1 MGVLAHY
8 GCRRIIIQVDAA
20 HWCWLR
26 RFPHFYVKC
35 FEYPEKRYINVTNYS
50 YNKYLPFFF
59 PPFFV
64 NLKGFIIGKLVWLY
78 CSDNLQNSKTNKT
91 MNRDKIVN
99 RDISKK
105 KSWYYIFS
113 ISPTPRLNHNLTKQR
128 EYFVCTKKN
137 NNNNFF
143 NNSSS
148 RVTAFRHFGE
158 YHVHDTCVCFP
169 QNVINVQMVTLG
181 EELLIKICY
190 FCFLCA

>member
-26 RFPHFYVKC
+26 RFPPFYVKC

-128 EYFVCTKKN
+128 EYFVCTKKTIITISLTILLPELPPSVILEN
-137 NNNNFF
+137 TT
-143 NNSSS
+143 S
-148 RVTAFRHFGE
+148 TTHACAFPR
-158 YHVHDTCVCFP
+158 
-169 QNVINVQMVTLG
+169 M
-181 EELLIKICY
+181 
-190 FCFLCA
+190 